1 MIGIIRE
8 LIQKIKKR
16 VLCYFKDNSKTED
29 LCLWK
34 YEKGV
39 NVKYLLYEKLVSS
52 YLNIKL
58 YLIWKGF
65 KGSA

>member
-1 MIGIIRE
+1 MIRIIRE
-8 LIQKIKKR
+8 LIQKIQKR

-34 YEKGV
+34 YEKDIDA
-39 NVKYLLYEKLVSS
+39 KYILYEKLVSS

-65 KGSA
+65 KGRA